1 MIDGI
6 GALGPAWGP
15 AGAGL
20 PGRAPEVEEGRSFRE
35 ILRDS
40 ISRVDHLQGEA
51 DRVLERFT
59 RGEAT
64 EEQLMIAFKKAQV
77 AFEVLLQIRNKLVA
91 AFEEIQRMRI

>member
-6 GALGPAWGP
+6 GPLGPAWGP
-15 AGAGL
+15 SGAAAPGGAG
-20 PGRAPEVEEGRSFRE
+20 RVEGERSFRE

-40 ISRVDHLQGEA
+40 IARVDRLQGEA
-51 DRVLERFT
+51 DRVLERYV

-64 EEQLMIAFKKAQV
+64 EEQILIAFKKAQI